1 MTLCMA
7 NRTEVEGNARKGL
20 GVVKEKLGRLMGR
33 RDMEEQGAAERTS
46 GGFQA
51 GVGKVARK
59 VNEAVDD
66 TARDLTKP

>member
-1 MTLCMA
+1 MTIR
-7 NRTEVEGNARKGL
+7 NRHEVEGKARKGI
-20 GVVKEKLGRLMGR
+20 GAVKEKLGRLAGHR
-33 RDMEEQGAAERTS
+33 GLEEQGAAEKTA

-66 TARDLTKP
+66 TARDLEKL